1 MSASSNVVPHDF
13 TTSTTVTS
21 FSIQNC
27 SIQLFSGASVDAFMY
42 DQNGKLY
49 SMQRVVIDQEEYL
62 QWNNDDT
69 YIVDLVATKLG
80 LVVESVP
87 GPI

>member
-13 TTSTTVTS
+13 TSSTTVTS
-21 FSIQNC
+21 FTVQNC
-27 SIQLFSGASVDAFMY
+27 LVQLFNGASVDAFMWTQ
-42 DQNGKLY
+42 DGSLY
-49 SMQRVVIDQEEYL
+49 KVERVVINQEEYL

-80 LVVESVP
+80 LTIEP
-87 GPI
+87 TI